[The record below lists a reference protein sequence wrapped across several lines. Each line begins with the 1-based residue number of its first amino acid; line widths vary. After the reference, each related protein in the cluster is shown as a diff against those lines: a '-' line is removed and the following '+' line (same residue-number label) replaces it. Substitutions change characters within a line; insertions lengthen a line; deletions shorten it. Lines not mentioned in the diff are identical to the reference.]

1 VWISAL
7 IDDGDV
13 GAAWDAAAGVA
24 SDRQWLTLADLISSD
39 RPADA
44 LPVYLRAIE
53 PLRSQT
59 GDPVYQQVA
68 ALLSKIQNCH
78 QQLGTAPEFAA
89 YRTAL
94 RADQKRKRNLIK
106 LLDQRGL

>member
-1 VWISAL
+1 VSPASAN
-7 IDDGDV
+7 G
-13 GAAWDAAAGVA
+13 
-24 SDRQWLTLADLISSD
+24 SPLADLLSTD

-44 LPVYLRAIE
+44 LPVYRRAIE

-68 ALLSKIQNCH
+68 ALLTKIRDCH
-78 QQLGTAPEFAA
+78 QRLDTAPQFAVFLA
-89 YRTAL
+89 AL

-106 LLDQRGL
+106 LLNQRGL